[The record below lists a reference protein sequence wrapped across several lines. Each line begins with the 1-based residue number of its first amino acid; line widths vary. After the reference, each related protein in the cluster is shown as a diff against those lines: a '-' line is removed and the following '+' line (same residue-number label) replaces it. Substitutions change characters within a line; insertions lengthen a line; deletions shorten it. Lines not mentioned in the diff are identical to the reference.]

1 MQLDTW
7 CCWMLQLH
15 PVFGTSKGATTLF
28 HKAELLAAATQLA
41 GTGRGGIFKRGDEKT
56 PWGIEV

>member
-1 MQLDTW
+1 
-7 CCWMLQLH
+7 MLQLH

>member
-1 MQLDTW
+1 MLLDATV
-7 CCWMLQLH
+7 LQLH

-41 GTGRGGIFKRGDEKT
+41 GTGRGGIFKRGDEKMKNHQ
-56 PWGIEV
+56 GE